1 MHWQTHTVFN
11 QPIPLNNSNLYLS
24 DGALCEAVTREG
36 AGWDS
41 DFLASIGQQLG
52 TAESLELGR
61 LANVNPPEL
70 LRYDAQGRRLDDV
83 RFHPAWHLLM
93 QALCTNRVHNLAWE
107 EDARSG
113 AFVARAA
120 RFMLHAQVE
129 AGSLCPITM
138 TFAATPLLLQ
148 MLPAPFQ
155 DWTTPLLSDRY
166 DSHLLPGGQ
175 KRGLLIGMGMTE
187 KQGGSDV
194 MSNTTRAER
203 LEDGSYRLVGHKWFF
218 SVPQSDAHLVL
229 AQTTGGLSCFFVPR
243 FLPDGQRN
251 AIRLERLKDKLGN
264 RSNAS
269 CEVEFQDAIGWL
281 LGQEG
286 EGIRL
291 ILKMG
296 GMTHLLPG
304 GQKRGLLIGMGMTE
318 KQGGSDVM
326 SNTTRAERLEDGSYR
341 LVGHKWFFSVPQ
353 SDAHLVLAQTTG
365 GLSCFFVPRFLPD
378 GQRNA
383 IRLERLKDKL
393 GNRSNAS
400 CEVEFQDAIGWLLG
414 QEGEGI
420 RLILKMGGMTRFDC
434 ALGSHAMMRR
444 AFSLAIYHAHQR
456 HVFGNP
462 LIQQPLMRHVLSRMA
477 LQLEGQTALLFRLAR
492 AWDRRADAKEALWAR
507 LFTPAAKFVI
517 CKRGMPF
524 VAEAMEVLGGIGYC
538 EESEL
543 PRLYREMPVNSIW
556 EGSGNI
562 MCLDVLRVLNKQAG
576 VYDLL
581 SEAFVE
587 VKGQDRYFDRAV
599 RRLQQQLRKPAEELG
614 REITHQLFL
623 LGCGAQ
629 MLKYASPPMAQAWC
643 QVMLDTRGG
652 VRLSEQIQND
662 LLLRATGGVCV

>member
-1 MHWQTHTVFN
+1 MAVTILMVMPLMEGDTVHWQTHTVFN

-70 LRYDAQGRRLDDV
+70 LALRCARTPSGRCAFSPRLAPADAGAMYQSGAQ
-83 RFHPAWHLLM
+83 F
-93 QALCTNRVHNLAWE
+93 AWE

-218 SVPQSDAHLVL
+218 LGSAKRCASGAGADRGWSV
-229 AQTTGGLSCFFVPR
+229 
-243 FLPDGQRN
+243 
-251 AIRLERLKDKLGN
+251 
-264 RSNAS
+264 
-269 CEVEFQDAIGWL
+269 L
-281 LGQEG
+281 L
-286 EGIRL
+286 
-291 ILKMG
+291 
-296 GMTHLLPG
+296 
-304 GQKRGLLIGMGMTE
+304 
-318 KQGGSDVM
+318 
-326 SNTTRAERLEDGSYR
+326 
-341 LVGHKWFFSVPQ
+341 
-353 SDAHLVLAQTTG
+353 
-365 GLSCFFVPRFLPD
+365 FVPRFLPD